1 MKLSRRLKFWLICL
15 LLFLSA
21 ALLPPVMAQP
31 PHRRIAQQP
40 SWQPDANA
48 EAVEVTF
55 EQQGRALYEAGQ
67 FADALRAW
75 QQAADHFQAS
85 GTPLQQAM
93 ALSNLSL
100 TYQQLGQWQAAETAI
115 TAAITLL
122 DGADSSAANPAVLA
136 QALDI
141 QGRLQLVQGQAER
154 AIATWQQAA
163 AAYQQVDGSEGVT
176 RAQINQAQALR
187 VLGHYRQA
195 QATLTEATQHL
206 QSQPDSLLKALGL
219 RSLGAVLRS
228 TGELEASANVLQQSL
243 VIARSLQASEAIA
256 ETLLSLGNTAR
267 TQGDSTTALQLYQ
280 EAELASNDI
289 SSDASLHVSAQLHQ
303 LSLLVEA
310 RQGSA
315 AQALWPQIVSQ
326 LADLPPGRT
335 TVYARIE
342 LAQSLMTLLEFDG
355 ALSDAN
361 IRVQP
366 IAELLATAVEQSRQ
380 LADPRAQSYS
390 LGRLG
395 SLYES
400 TGQIAEAAALTEQ
413 ALLLAQRSDAADLS
427 YQWYWQRGRLLRS
440 QWERQIEQSRSP
452 DLYNRAVA
460 DYEQAIAALQ
470 SLRYDLV
477 AVHPDVQFSF
487 RDQVEPVYR
496 EFVDLLLRENPDQTA
511 LQKAR
516 ETIESLQ
523 VAELDNFFRE
533 ACIAPNQALDALVD
547 QTDQGAAVLY
557 SVILADRVEVILKMP
572 QQPLQHYATA
582 IDQAQVEGLLAE
594 LRVALT
600 EPAQALEAQALAQQ
614 VYGWLIAPVASNL
627 AQSQIE
633 TLVFVLDGPLQNIPM
648 AALYDGQKYLV
659 ETYSTVLAPGLQLI
673 DPQPLGDQS
682 LTTLAVGLAEAR
694 HGFSP
699 LTYVKSELAQIEA
712 EVSGEILLDQQFTV
726 EALQRKVRSRSFPII
741 HLATHGQ
748 FSSDPNQTFVLA
760 WDRPIQV
767 NELDNFL
774 RTREANRP
782 DPLQLLILSACETAA
797 GDKRAV
803 LGIAGVAY
811 RAGARS
817 TIASLWNI
825 NDESTAVLM
834 NAFYQTLA
842 DSTLTRAAA
851 LRQAQLA
858 LLQNPKYQR
867 PMYWA
872 PYILLGS
879 WL

>member
-1 MKLSRRLKFWLICL
+1 MKLPRRLGFWLICL
-15 LLFLSA
+15 WLFLSA
-21 ALLPPVMAQP
+21 ALLPPALAQDP
-31 PHRRIAQQP
+31 FLAN
-40 SWQPDANA
+40 PDANA
-48 EAVEVTF
+48 EVVEATF

-75 QQAADHFQAS
+75 QQAADLFQAS
-85 GTPLQQAM
+85 GTQLQQAM

-115 TAAITLL
+115 TTAMRLL
-122 DGADSSAANPAVLA
+122 DNADSAVVNPAVLA

-141 QGRLQLVQGQAER
+141 QGRLQLLQGQAER

-163 AAYQQVDGSEGVT
+163 ATYQQVADEEGIT

-195 QATLTEATQHL
+195 QATLNEANQHL

-228 TGELEASANVLQQSL
+228 TGELETSAHVLQQSL
-243 VIARSLQASEAIA
+243 AIARSLQAPEAIA

-280 EAELASNDI
+280 EAKLASSDI
-289 SSDASLHVSAQLHQ
+289 SLQISAQLHQ
-303 LSLLVEA
+303 LRLLVAAQQE
-310 RQGSA
+310 SA
-315 AQALWPQIVSQ
+315 AQALWPQIASQ
-326 LADLPPGRT
+326 LADLPPGRMA
-335 TVYARIE
+335 VYAHIE
-342 LAQSLMTLLEFDG
+342 LAQNLMTLSK
-355 ALSDAN
+355 LSDEN
-361 IRVQP
+361 TLVQP

-380 LADPRAQSYS
+380 LADPRARSYG

-400 TGQIAEAAALTEQ
+400 TGQLAESAALTEQ
-413 ALLLAQRSDAADLS
+413 ALLLAQRLEAADLS

-440 QWERQIEQSRSP
+440 QWKQQIAQQGEPSRSP

-496 EFVDLLLRENPDQTA
+496 EFVDLLLQENSDQTA

-516 ETIESLQ
+516 ETIELLQ

-533 ACIAPNQALDALVD
+533 ACVAPNQALDALVD
-547 QTDQGAAVLY
+547 QSDRGAAVLY
-557 SVILADRVEVILKMP
+557 SVILPDRVEVILKMA

-582 IDQAQVEGLLAE
+582 IDQAQAEGLLAG

-600 EPAQALEAQALAQQ
+600 EPAQSLEAQALAQQ
-614 VYGWLIAPVASNL
+614 VYGWLIEPAAREL

-633 TLVFVLDGPLQNIPM
+633 TLVFVLDGPLQTVPM

-659 ETYSTVLAPGLQLI
+659 ETYSTVLAPGLQLV
-673 DPQPLGDQS
+673 DPQPLGERS
-682 LTTLAVGLAEAR
+682 LPTLAAGLTEAR

-712 EVSGEILLDQQFTV
+712 EVPGEVLLDQQFTV
-726 EALQRKVRSRSFPII
+726 EALQREVRSRSFSII

-782 DPLQLLILSACETAA
+782 DPVQLLILSACETAA

-834 NAFYQTLA
+834 NAFYQALA
-842 DSTLTRAAA
+842 DSPLTRADA